1 MREKT
6 KVYEITY
13 LINPSLTKQEVSNKI
28 NYYLNFLIKKGSK
41 AIILKNEKRALN
53 YPIKKF
59 ESANYIEMVYSGN
72 GKLVSLLNK
81 EVKRDENVIRN
92 ITIKLF

>member
-1 MREKT
+1 MKEKT
-6 KVYEITY
+6 KLYEITY
-13 LINPSLTKQEVSNKI
+13 LINPSFTKQGVSNKI
-28 NYYLNFLIKKGSK
+28 NYYLNLLIKKGSK
-41 AIILKNEKRALN
+41 AIIRKNEKRALN

-72 GKLVSLLNK
+72 GKLVTLLNK
-81 EVKRDENVIRN
+81 EIKRDEDVIRN

>member
-1 MREKT
+1 MIKLHLSIYEKYNDLKWT
-6 KVYEITY
+6 
-13 LINPSLTKQEVSNKI
+13 
-28 NYYLNFLIKKGSK
+28 
-41 AIILKNEKRALN
+41 ILKNEKRALN